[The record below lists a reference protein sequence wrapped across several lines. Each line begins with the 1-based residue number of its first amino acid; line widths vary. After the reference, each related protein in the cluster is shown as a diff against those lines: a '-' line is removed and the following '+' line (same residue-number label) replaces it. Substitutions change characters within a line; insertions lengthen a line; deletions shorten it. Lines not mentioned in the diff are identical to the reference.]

1 MSPLLSGRRV
11 FVAGRLVGIS
21 KRNFYALVRRH
32 GGVPARVFD
41 ERVDLILVG
50 EAPPADEPAES
61 PLGQALSANRV
72 DAIDESEFWQ
82 QLGLV
87 EGDQN
92 VHQLYTTALLANLL
106 GVPVVQVRRWHRR
119 GLLHSTRQ
127 VGRLAYFDF
136 REVQAARRLAELA
149 RAGAS
154 QSAIEHLLT
163 ELAAQFPGV
172 PRPLADLPLVV
183 SGRQLLIRAGEAL
196 LEPGGQR
203 HFDFDADASPAE
215 SFSGEASVETTGDPR
230 QLELEEILAG
240 AAELEEQ
247 GDLLHA
253 AEWYRAAM
261 AAGGSRADVAF
272 SLAEVLYR
280 QGELSAARERYYQAI
295 ELDEDFVEARANL
308 GCLLSELGERE
319 LALAAFEGALAS
331 QPDYLDARYHL
342 ARTLDELGRRDEAAG
357 HWQAFLA
364 QAPDSPWADEAAGRL
379 GLDDAE

>member
-11 FVAGRLVGIS
+11 FVAGRLIGIS

-50 EAPPADEPAES
+50 EAPPTVEPPAS
-61 PLGQALSANRV
+61 ALAQALSAGDV
-72 DAIDESEFWQ
+72 PAIDESEFWQ

-92 VHQLYTTALLANLL
+92 VHQFYTTALLANLL
-106 GVPVVQVRRWHRR
+106 GVPVGQVRRWHRR
-119 GLLHSTRQ
+119 GLLQSTRQ

-149 RAGAS
+149 RAGVS
-154 QSAIEHLLT
+154 QSAIENLLG

-183 SGRQLLIRAGEAL
+183 SGRQLLIRAGDAL

-203 HFDFDADASPAE
+203 RFDFDASQQE
-215 SFSGEASVETTGDPR
+215 SSTHDERVETAGDPR

-247 GDLLHA
+247 GDLRHA
-253 AEWYRAAM
+253 AEWYRAAL
-261 AAGGSRADVAF
+261 AAGGSRAEVAF

-319 LALAAFEGALAS
+319 LALAAFEGALDS

-357 HWQAFLA
+357 HWQTFLA